1 MDESLNHSAINKL
14 RDQVM
19 SASGKR
25 TVLGQ
30 VKENRMILN
39 VGSKV
44 VYPHQGPCLIGAVV
58 NKVIGGTVT
67 SFYRLALLDNSGD
80 ELFVPVDKV
89 RTLGMRQL
97 IAKSDIPKLLGCL
110 KKPAAPSLNWKQRII
125 DNSKLLASGSA
136 SDLALIIGSLTELN
150 ETKALSPR
158 DRQVLDK
165 ARKNLICEIS
175 EVIGESKNAVE
186 EQLDNALNITK
197 GPRNA

>member
-1 MDESLNHSAINKL
+1 ML
-14 RDQVM
+14 
-19 SASGKR
+19 
-25 TVLGQ
+25 
-30 VKENRMILN
+30 LN

-58 NKVIGGTVT
+58 NKVIGGTAT

-97 IAKSDIPKLLGCL
+97 IAKSDIPKLFGCL
-110 KKPAAPSLNWKQRII
+110 KTPVAPSLNWKQRII

-175 EVIGESKNAVE
+175 EVIGESKHAVE

-197 GPRNA
+197 GPRH